1 MKKWMAV
8 CLAAVTAA
16 ALMTGCSGTKETK
29 DTAAQTT
36 ASAAETKETGKTDTD
51 TKAES
56 KESSAQTDALE
67 SGADAGDG
75 LDLEAAAGKHHVE
88 IT

>member
-56 KESSAQTDALE
+56 KESSAQKTPWRAGRMQGMAWIWKRRPE
-67 SGADAGDG
+67 S
-75 LDLEAAAGKHHVE
+75 
-88 IT
+88 IM